1 MQHSY
6 NVEELMQM
14 KERPFFPLLF
24 YQVIDFHNMTGE
36 KAVITTITT
45 KIKQRQ
51 QQPHSLQKRTVK

>member
-14 KERPFFPLLF
+14 KERHFFPLLF

-51 QQPHSLQKRTVK
+51 QQPQQ

>member
-1 MQHSY
+1 
-6 NVEELMQM
+6 M

-45 KIKQRQ
+45 TKKTKTTTTTTITKMDGQREK
-51 QQPHSLQKRTVK
+51 SS